1 MCKYCEKHAQWG
13 DYEVDN
19 LSIREESK
27 YNYGCYTGIQSF
39 IDVDDN
45 VLIMCAVVDDKNVK
59 PLQEHVY
66 VPINYCPKCG
76 RKLNKKQGEK

>member
-1 MCKYCEKHAQWG
+1 MCRYCEKHAQWG
-13 DYEVDN
+13 DYEVEN
-19 LSIREESK
+19 LSVREDSK

-45 VLIMCAVVDDKNVK
+45 FLIMYACVDGENVK
-59 PLQEHVY
+59 PLHVHVC

-76 RKLNKKQGEK
+76 KKLGDNNDSR

>member
-1 MCKYCEKHAQWG
+1 MCRYCEKHAQWG

-19 LSIREESK
+19 LSVREKSQ

-45 VLIMCAVVDDKNVK
+45 VLIMCAVID
-59 PLQEHVY
+59 
-66 VPINYCPKCG
+66 G
-76 RKLNKKQGEK
+76 

>member
-1 MCKYCEKHAQWG
+1 MCVYCEKHAQWG

-39 IDVDDN
+39 IDVDEN
-45 VLIMCAVVDDKNVK
+45 ELIMYAVVDGENVK
-59 PLQEHVY
+59 PLHADVR
-66 VPINYCPKCG
+66 VKINYCPKCG
-76 RKLNKKQGEK
+76 RKLDE

>member
-1 MCKYCEKHAQWG
+1 MCVYCEKHAQWG

-39 IDVDDN
+39 IDVDEN
-45 VLIMCAVVDDKNVK
+45 ELIMYAVVDGVNVK
-59 PLQEHVY
+59 PLHADTRVK
-66 VPINYCPKCG
+66 INYCPKCG
-76 RKLNKKQGEK
+76 RKLDE

>member
-1 MCKYCEKHAQWG
+1 MCRYCEKHAQWG
-13 DYEVDN
+13 DYEVEN
-19 LSIREESK
+19 LSVREESK

-45 VLIMCAVVDDKNVK
+45 FLIMYACVDGENVK
-59 PLQEHVY
+59 PLHAHVC

-76 RKLNKKQGEK
+76 RKLGENNDSR

>member
-1 MCKYCEKHAQWG
+1 MCNYCEKHVQWG

-19 LSIREESK
+19 LSIREKSK

-45 VLIMCAVVDDKNVK
+45 VLIICAVIDDKNIK
-59 PLQEHVY
+59 PLQTHIRVS
-66 VPINYCPKCG
+66 INYCPICG
-76 RKLNKKQGEK
+76 RKLE

>member
-19 LSIREESK
+19 LSIREESQ

-45 VLIMCAVVDDKNVK
+45 VLIMYAVVDGENVK
-59 PLQEHVY
+59 PLHAHVC
-66 VPINYCPKCG
+66 VPISYCPKCG
-76 RKLNKKQGEK
+76 RKLGDT